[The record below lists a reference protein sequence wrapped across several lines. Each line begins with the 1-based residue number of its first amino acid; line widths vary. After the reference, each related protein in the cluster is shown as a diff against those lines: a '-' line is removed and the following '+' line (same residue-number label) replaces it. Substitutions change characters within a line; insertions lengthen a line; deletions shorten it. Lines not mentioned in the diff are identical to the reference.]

1 MSTHH
6 TAMRLYGMALK
17 LYPAPFRSEF
27 GEEMSE
33 VFGRA
38 VLDTAG
44 GSRWPLFEL
53 FLREM
58 AGIVSGAAR
67 ERTTR
72 EALAATAC
80 GNAAPLAAGL
90 AVAGVLFLG
99 VLFAGGAF
107 IFQPFLYLFVLAA
120 LILGSIE
127 VGRLQAQ
134 GRPPGQRL
142 FRTGLALFLVMAAVP
157 AARLADHVWLGHL
170 ARSGGQL
177 EYVLPGVVV
186 RAIPVAVLSGSGASS
201 IPWDELLPEDRSG
214 FIHSDSRSAMA
225 GTRLLTVWHR
235 HPSSPPYELLILLLA
250 GSLALT
256 AAHAARR
263 RRAPAVSA

>member
-38 VLDTAG
+38 VLDTASG
-44 GSRWPLFEL
+44 GRWPLLEL
-53 FLREM
+53 FLRKM
-58 AGIVSGAAR
+58 AGIVAGAAR

-72 EALAATAC
+72 KALAATAC

-107 IFQPFLYLFVLAA
+107 IF
-120 LILGSIE
+120 
-127 VGRLQAQ
+127 
-134 GRPPGQRL
+134 
-142 FRTGLALFLVMAAVP
+142 
-157 AARLADHVWLGHL
+157 
-170 ARSGGQL
+170 
-177 EYVLPGVVV
+177 
-186 RAIPVAVLSGSGASS
+186 
-201 IPWDELLPEDRSG
+201 
-214 FIHSDSRSAMA
+214 
-225 GTRLLTVWHR
+225 
-235 HPSSPPYELLILLLA
+235 
-250 GSLALT
+250 
-256 AAHAARR
+256 
-263 RRAPAVSA
+263 

>member
-38 VLDTAG
+38 VLDTASG
-44 GSRWPLFEL
+44 GRWPLLEL

-58 AGIVSGAAR
+58 AGIVAGAAR

-107 IFQPFLYLFVLAA
+107 IF
-120 LILGSIE
+120 
-127 VGRLQAQ
+127 
-134 GRPPGQRL
+134 
-142 FRTGLALFLVMAAVP
+142 
-157 AARLADHVWLGHL
+157 
-170 ARSGGQL
+170 
-177 EYVLPGVVV
+177 
-186 RAIPVAVLSGSGASS
+186 
-201 IPWDELLPEDRSG
+201 
-214 FIHSDSRSAMA
+214 
-225 GTRLLTVWHR
+225 
-235 HPSSPPYELLILLLA
+235 
-250 GSLALT
+250 
-256 AAHAARR
+256 
-263 RRAPAVSA
+263 